1 MSEQDNTENQV
12 MDSADIA
19 EDLLDEAT
27 QAVGNIVGS
36 ASVGG
41 DGVSSDSEI
50 DILRQEL
57 AAAATALAAAQEEL
71 EEAKGAKMRALA
83 EVQTIKRRT
92 AQENV
97 LARQKGADGVI
108 LAVLP
113 GYDDLGRAI
122 SAAGED
128 STTIL
133 PGIEKVRESMKRN
146 LENIGITEMGLVG
159 EAFDPQFH
167 EALTSMPTEDP
178 ELKGTIAQVFESGFM
193 KDDRVVRI
201 ARVVVYQD

>member
-1 MSEQDNTENQV
+1 MSEQDNTENNV
-12 MDSADIA
+12 VDTADIA
-19 EDLLDEAT
+19 EDLMDETTEVSTEGAEEVLD
-27 QAVGNIVGS
+27 
-36 ASVGG
+36 
-41 DGVSSDSEI
+41 DSEVG
-50 DILRQEL
+50 ILRQEL
-57 AAAATALAAAQEEL
+57 AAATAALAAAQGL
-71 EEAKGAKMRALA
+71 AKEAEAAKMRALA
-83 EVQTIKRRT
+83 EVQTVKRRT

-97 LARQKGADGVI
+97 MARQKGADGVI

-122 SAAGED
+122 AAAGED
-128 STTIL
+128 ATTIL

-159 EAFDPQFH
+159 ETFDPEFH

-193 KDDRVVRI
+193 KDERVVRI

>member
-12 MDSADIA
+12 MDTADIA
-19 EDLLDEAT
+19 EDLMDEAT
-27 QAVGNIVGS
+27 EAATEGVE
-36 ASVGG
+36 ASSG
-41 DGVSSDSEI
+41 DTEI
-50 DILRQEL
+50 DILRNEL
-57 AAAATALAAAQEEL
+57 AAATTALTAAK
-71 EEAKGAKMRALA
+71 EEAAEAVSAKMRALA
-83 EVQTIKRRT
+83 EVQTVKRRT
-92 AQENV
+92 AQEHV
-97 LARQKGADGVI
+97 LARQKGVDSVV

-122 SAAGED
+122 SSAGED
-128 STTIL
+128 PTSIL

-159 EAFDPQFH
+159 DTFDPEFH
-167 EALTSMPTEDP
+167 EALTTMPTEDP
-178 ELKGTIAQVFESGFM
+178 ELKGKIAQVFESGFM

>member
-1 MSEQDNTENQV
+1 MSEQDKTENQV

-27 QAVGNIVGS
+27 ETASNIVDDI
-36 ASVGG
+36 VGG
-41 DGVSSDSEI
+41 DSEI

-57 AAAATALAAAQEEL
+57 AATATALAAAQEEL

-128 STTIL
+128 ATSIL

-146 LENIGITEMGLVG
+146 LENIGITEMGIVG

-167 EALTSMPTEDP
+167 EALTSMPTDDP

>member
-1 MSEQDNTENQV
+1 MSEQDNTENNV
-12 MDSADIA
+12 VDAADIA
-19 EDLLDEAT
+19 EDLIDEAT
-27 QAVGNIVGS
+27 EASTEGVEEVLDNSEVG
-36 ASVGG
+36 
-41 DGVSSDSEI
+41 
-50 DILRQEL
+50 ILRQEL
-57 AAAATALAAAQEEL
+57 AAATTALAAAK
-71 EEAKGAKMRALA
+71 EEAAEAVSAKMRALA
-83 EVQTIKRRT
+83 EVQTVKRRT

-128 STTIL
+128 ATTIL

-159 EAFDPQFH
+159 DTFDPEFH
-167 EALTSMPTEDP
+167 EALTTMPTEDP